1 MIEKLKE
8 LHSVVRDLIIIDLI
22 YLVVG
27 ELIIIVFIPDKLF
40 YAGGFLAG
48 VLFAIFAAVHMS
60 ITLNDSMYLSSNGAV
75 KKSITSYVI
84 RLVVTA
90 VMLGVLFYSGIGDV
104 FSAFLGMLA
113 LKVSAYL
120 QPFTHKYFTK

>member
-1 MIEKLKE
+1 
-8 LHSVVRDLIIIDLI
+8 
-22 YLVVG
+22 
-27 ELIIIVFIPDKLF
+27 
-40 YAGGFLAG
+40 
-48 VLFAIFAAVHMS
+48 MS
-60 ITLNDSMYLSSNGAV
+60 ITLNDSMDLSSNGAV

-90 VMLGVLFYSGIGDV
+90 VMLGVLFYSGVGDV